1 MLKMLIFWKVLLLIM
16 VWFICL
22 VIIIM
27 GIEFKWVLVM
37 LVIKLVVFGLDVLK

>member
-1 MLKMLIFWKVLLLIM
+1 MLIFWKVLLLIM